1 MIKNLVALNQFINKE
16 ALSGIL
22 LFVAT
27 VAAVIVANST
37 IGQDYYDLWH
47 LPLGINIGEFVTRFN
62 DATKE
67 MMGDVIPV
75 VISVYED
82 RSFDFVLNGHN
93 QNTMTLDGDLLQ
105 AVNNGIIKSIKKLST
120 AGLIKGD
127 NQTQEALNQ
136 LAKIQVKQIENEIK
150 IQSQIK

>member
-1 MIKNLVALNQFINKE
+1 MAEL
-16 ALSGIL
+16 
-22 LFVAT
+22 T
-27 VAAVIVANST
+27 
-37 IGQDYYDLWH
+37 
-47 LPLGINIGEFVTRFN
+47 
-62 DATKE
+62 
-67 MMGDVIPV
+67 
-75 VISVYED
+75 
-82 RSFDFVLNGHN
+82 SFDFVLNGHN

>member
-1 MIKNLVALNQFINKE
+1 MFNYKLNTEQQRISEIFQRLCKLCEVKNNTELENY
-16 ALSGIL
+16 LSLKSGFCEHCIDS
-22 LFVAT
+22 AT
-27 VAAVIVANST
+27 PPYEVIDTACKMT
-37 IGQDYYDLWH
+37 D
-47 LPLGINIGEFVTRFN
+47 T
-62 DATKE
+62 
-67 MMGDVIPV
+67 
-75 VISVYED
+75 
-82 RSFDFVLNGHN
+82 SFDFVLNGHN